1 MAGYST
7 SAPPVLMAPAPFGRG
22 NVPQIWSY
30 ASGDAIATVN
40 TSGYFTNGDALGMKV
55 GDTVIVRDTATPTTS
70 LCTVIDVTAGGQAD
84 VSDGT
89 AISQTD
95 SD

>member
-1 MAGYST
+1 
-7 SAPPVLMAPAPFGRG
+7 
-22 NVPQIWSY
+22 
-30 ASGDAIATVN
+30 
-40 TSGYFTNGDALGMKV
+40 MKV
-55 GDTVIVRDTATPTTS
+55 GDTVIVRDTNVPTTS

-89 AISQTD
+89 AVAQTD

>member
-1 MAGYST
+1 MAYAT
-7 SAPPVLMAPAPFGRG
+7 SNPPLLLTQAIAGVGGTRLWVYVSADP
-22 NVPQIWSY
+22 
-30 ASGDAIATVN
+30 IATVN
-40 TSGYFTNGDALGMKV
+40 TSGYFSNGHALGLKV
-55 GDTVIVRDTATPTTS
+55 GDTVVVRDTATPTTS
-70 LCTVIDVTAGGQAD
+70 LCTVIDVTVGGQAD

>member
-1 MAGYST
+1 MSYSVNT
-7 SAPPVLMAPAPFGRG
+7 PPALIAQGISGFGRL
-22 NVPQIWSY
+22 WYYES
-30 ASGDAIATVN
+30 ADAIATVN
-40 TSGYFTNGDALGMKV
+40 TSGYFSNGAALGMKV

-84 VSDGT
+84 ISDGT
-89 AISQTD
+89 AVSQTD